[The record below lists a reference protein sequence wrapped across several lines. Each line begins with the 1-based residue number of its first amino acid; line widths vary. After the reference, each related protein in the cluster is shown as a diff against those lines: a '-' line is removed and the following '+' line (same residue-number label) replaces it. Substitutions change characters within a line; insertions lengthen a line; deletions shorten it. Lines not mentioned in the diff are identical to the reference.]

1 MSVEFI
7 NLTKLLFAAKNR
19 EPVRVCSEPISSS
32 LTADTKVGMTSP
44 SGITSYASICRPLSA
59 IKERAK
65 ISTIAILLDRILI
78 DKDVYLAN
86 LNGGAQGYAEVVSKK
101 NPSVRYAGIYDGTR
115 VRWLDGNRPES
126 VTALLAPFFAYC
138 LAQDGYTTSDYNDIL
153 AEWTS
158 RNAISQGLLFRICDN
173 FYYEFAY
180 NHKEEISNTDELL
193 MAELSQTRRTNS
205 YSALCENESV
215 YFSKMKASS
224 DTVAFNNDE
233 RWDKIKTGEYMVPY
247 NWSAEQQKRIPSI
260 SNLDTFVPTADF
272 YELLDII
279 NNCANGVLS
288 ELENGKSE
296 LEAIKNHYTNS
307 ILVGKPGTGKTS
319 IAYALGAA
327 LGVPVYTV
335 TNSRNTEE
343 DNYEGKNKVIDG
355 KITFCPTLFLEA
367 YKNGG
372 IIVLEEF
379 NLVSPDVLMGAIG
392 QAIEAPFVLMEDG
405 YKEVHRHPLC
415 FLIATM
421 NSCTQGSKEPNEAF
435 TSRCPDVFLMD
446 DPEPDDF
453 IKILVNNGN
462 TLSDSKDVYKMYTN
476 IIDYLNSNSYEDI
489 ALSITMRHCL
499 AALRAIKSGIPFK
512 RAVKRSIVNAI
523 GVKDI
528 DLAKEVYESVVEISR
543 MRKV

>member
-1 MSVEFI
+1 MGIE
-7 NLTKLLFAAKNR
+7 LTKLLFASKNR
-19 EPVRVCSEPISSS
+19 EPVRICPDEE
-32 LTADTKVGMTSP
+32 TRVGMTSP
-44 SGITSYASICRPLSA
+44 SGITSYASPCRPSSA
-59 IKERAK
+59 KNEKAK
-65 ISTIAILLDRILI
+65 ISTIALLLDRIFL
-78 DKDVYLAN
+78 DDDVYLAS
-86 LNGGAQGYAEVVSKK
+86 LNDGAQGYAEVASKK
-101 NPSVRYAGIYDGTR
+101 NPGVKYVGVYDGTR
-115 VRWLDGNRPES
+115 VKWFSENIPES
-126 VTALLAPFFAYC
+126 VTANLAPIFAYC
-138 LAQDGYTTSDYNDIL
+138 LAQDGYTAGDFNDIVDMWGTL
-153 AEWTS
+153 NQNKIT
-158 RNAISQGLLFRICDN
+158 QGLIFRICDN

-180 NHKEEISNTDELL
+180 NHKDEIKNTDELL
-193 MAELSQTRRTNS
+193 MAEIAQTRRTNS
-205 YSALCENESV
+205 YRALYNGGAESI
-215 YFSKMKASS
+215 YFSKIKPS
-224 DTVAFNNDE
+224 DGATVTNSNPH
-233 RWDKIKTGEYMVPY
+233 WDKIKTGEYMVPY
-247 NWSAEQQKRIPSI
+247 NWSSEQQKRIPSL

-279 NNCANGVLS
+279 NDCANGVLS
-288 ELENGKSE
+288 EIESGKSE
-296 LEAIKNHYTNS
+296 LEAIKKHYTNS

-405 YKEVHRHPLC
+405 YKEVRRHPLC

-462 TLSDSKDVYKMYTN
+462 TLSDSKAVYEMYTN
-476 IIDYLNSNSYEDI
+476 IIDYLNSNSYEDV

-512 RAVKRSIVNAI
+512 RAVKRSIVNTI

-528 DLAKEVYESVVEISR
+528 ELAKEVYEAVVEISKS
-543 MRKV
+543 RKE